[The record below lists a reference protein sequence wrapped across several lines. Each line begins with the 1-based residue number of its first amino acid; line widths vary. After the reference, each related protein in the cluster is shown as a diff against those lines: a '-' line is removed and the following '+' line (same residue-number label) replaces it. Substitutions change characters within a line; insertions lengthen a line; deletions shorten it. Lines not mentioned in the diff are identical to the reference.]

1 MSIVSNASPLI
12 NLARIGRLELLHKL
26 YGEICVPD
34 AVWQEV
40 VVAGAGLP
48 GAEQVVEA
56 LWIKRHSV
64 ANSALVRALQQ
75 DLDAGESE
83 AIALAVELEAELL
96 LMDESLGRETARH
109 LGLRFIGIIGVL
121 IEARHTGRIDAIKP
135 YLDALREVA
144 GFRVCQA
151 LYARVLQDAGE
162 F

>member
-12 NLARIGRLELLHKL
+12 NLARIGQLALLREL
-26 YGEICVPD
+26 YGEIHIPD

-40 VVAGAGLP
+40 VIAGAGLP
-48 GAEQVVEA
+48 GAELVADAV
-56 LWIKRHSV
+56 WIKRHRVS
-64 ANSALVRALQQ
+64 NSTLVRALRQ

-83 AIALAVELEAELL
+83 AIALALELEAELL
-96 LMDESLGRETARH
+96 LMDEGLGRETARH

-121 IEARHTGRIDAIKP
+121 TEAKHTGRINALKP

-144 GFRVCQA
+144 GFRVHQM
-151 LYARVLQDAGE
+151 LYVRVLQDAGE